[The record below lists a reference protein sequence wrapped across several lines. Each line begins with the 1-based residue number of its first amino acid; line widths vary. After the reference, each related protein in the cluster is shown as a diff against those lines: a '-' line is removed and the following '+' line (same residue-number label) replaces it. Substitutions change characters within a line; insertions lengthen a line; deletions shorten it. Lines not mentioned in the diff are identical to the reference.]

1 MNLGEEALFEEL
13 LLYGAITGAVYALL
27 ALGFT
32 LIYGV
37 AQVVNMA
44 HGALFMLGAYMFFA
58 FSLAPKNPAL
68 LIASPFALEPGL
80 ALVVAMIFVGIV
92 GSIVYLLVINPVIK
106 DVLASIVVTVAL
118 AIVLQQ
124 AVSIEFGT
132 VQRIVLPFASGSTT
146 ILGVTMTYTRLLAF
160 GVSLILFAIIA
171 LFMWKAKIGKAMRA
185 TAQDR
190 EAAMLM
196 GVNTTRICMLTMFI
210 SASLAALAGILIAGS
225 TSTPA
230 TPQMWLT
237 PLSMSFAIVILGG
250 LGSIKGTFIGAFVVG
265 YAENAV
271 TILIPGG
278 SYLKGAVALAIMVAV
293 LLIRPKGLFGKHI
306 ELEE

>member
-1 MNLGEEALFEEL
+1 LFEEL
-13 LLYGAITGAVYALL
+13 LLSGAITGAVYGLL

-37 AQVVNMA
+37 AEVVNMA
-44 HGALFMLGAYMFFA
+44 HGALFMLGAYIFFA

-68 LIASPFALEPGL
+68 LIASPFALEPGA
-80 ALVVAMIFVGIV
+80 ALIAAMIFVGII
-92 GSIVYLLVINPVIK
+92 GSILYLLVINPVIK

-124 AVSIEFGT
+124 AVQIEFGT
-132 VQRIVLPFASGSTT
+132 VFRPVFPFASGSITV
-146 ILGVTMTYTRLLAF
+146 LGVAMTYTRLIAF
-160 GVSLILFAIIA
+160 GASLVLFAIVA
-171 LFMWKAKIGKAMRA
+171 VFMWKAKIGKAMRA

-225 TSTPA
+225 TTLTA

-237 PLSMSFAIVILGG
+237 PLTMSFAIVILGG
-250 LGSIKGTFIGAFVVG
+250 LGSIKGTFIASFIVG

-271 TILIPGG
+271 SILIPEG
-278 SYLKGAVALAIMVAV
+278 SFLKGVVALTIMVAV